1 MKKTYLLIDG
11 YNLLFKMKEYNK
23 IKSASFSIE
32 RDILIDILK
41 DYASGNNYVVY
52 CVFDAYQVSSKEY
65 IKEDNPIY
73 TVYTKQ
79 GEEAD
84 TWIEKKTRE
93 LYVNHF
99 VDIIVVSDDRN
110 ERDSALGYGAI
121 LRDCHRFIRDIY
133 DRKNQVSKL
142 AKNHNQER
150 LINRSFRISNKDRKK
165 LQEYLYN
172 GKKFWGERLWN
183 LNLMKIR
190 IFYFMEIV

>member
-1 MKKTYLLIDG
+1 MKKTFLLIDG

-23 IKSASFSIE
+23 IKAGTFPTE

-41 DYASGNNYVVY
+41 EYASGNNYEVY

-65 IKEDNPIY
+65 IKDDYPIY

-99 VDIIVVSDDRN
+99 VDVIVVSDDRN

-121 LRDCHRFIRDIY
+121 LRDCHRFIKDMY
-133 DRKNQVSKL
+133 DRRVQVSRL
-142 AKNHNQER
+142 AKKQNQER
-150 LINRSFRISNKDRKK
+150 LVNRHFRISSRDRKK
-165 LQEYLYN
+165 LQEYLFN
-172 GKKFWGERLWN
+172 GKKF
-183 LNLMKIR
+183 
-190 IFYFMEIV
+190 